1 MDGEPIDVA
10 SSSAKDNGVLCY
22 LGLVYVPHARNT
34 RSLRFFR
41 ELQQDDADGFIYI
54 RVQQFI
60 PPVIC
65 SICTYTEALELNGL
79 RLSIGHENRGSGW
92 DVNNHQLPSL
102 LGSSLLDPD
111 VPAFPMTYIHYERR
125 YSSFPIPS
133 IPFAAGQAAVA
144 WQRLEGIWKW
154 GCSIVALLPAAPA
167 AAACRLNSRCLR
179 GPVRS
184 PHSQSR
190 ILVRYGGDAEIQR
203 HIVGEIEC
211 KRKES
216 RLTPAPRDPS
226 ISPAPGSTSIPAS
239 LRCEKTPML

>member
-1 MDGEPIDVA
+1 LELCDPSPALKSIHQFSGCLQTLSHQLGLLAHDGQGIVKEYGFFHAKLSGKGRNGRIRVGIGQNGGGFAVVRVFLEGDLGGGVYCVAFAGCSGGQVRRDGGCEGMDGEPIDVA

-111 VPAFPMTYIHYERR
+111 VPAFPMTYIHT
-125 YSSFPIPS
+125 
-133 IPFAAGQAAVA
+133 
-144 WQRLEGIWKW
+144 L
-154 GCSIVALLPAAPA
+154 
-167 AAACRLNSRCLR
+167 
-179 GPVRS
+179 
-184 PHSQSR
+184 
-190 ILVRYGGDAEIQR
+190 
-203 HIVGEIEC
+203 
-211 KRKES
+211 
-216 RLTPAPRDPS
+216 
-226 ISPAPGSTSIPAS
+226 
-239 LRCEKTPML
+239 